1 MALNNP
7 NYYRRLN
14 RAQRSGES
22 QQKAAG
28 RKALRAQF
36 RNQYGNNWSQN
47 ASARSAYE
55 AEASRMGISA
65 KEMVA
70 YVTSGRARATDATTR
85 KQRAKARRAMAKA
98 EGFSTYGKGS
108 KALAYKFPKKRM
120 TVTTKTG
127 KKRVVVDANAVQAYN
142 AARLGRK
149 AALAYWQGPASAGA
163 RANPGSMA
171 LASRDIWGQYAGGS
185 FNYKTGQPKGS
196 GTLITRAQ
204 AAGGK
209 WASLL
214 PDHEYA
220 VPRSERKRQGKKA
233 AKTRA
238 ARGIAA
244 FGGKAKRY
252 PKGVTPPQF
261 AERQALLA
269 RARAAGIKGAGRMKN
284 PELMAV
290 LGRSNPSYRP
300 PIGSRQ
306 YNQDTKAHY
315 RAKHALTNGLALD
328 NYGALALD
336 NYGGLALENPVPFV
350 GGVAANTGLLLVTGL
365 AGGIGHAFLGD
376 KVEGLLAKIPVVGE
390 RLMDLSIPEAVPV
403 IGGMSLDNTIVGAVT
418 GIGLIAAAQFLGR
431 RTGMRHITEYGT
443 ALGTGVIIAGP
454 VLDFAGAGS
463 NSGDDLA
470 GLALENE
477 GTFGGLALENEGT
490 FGDGMAY
497 QIGSIVGDDS
507 EYDQASLAD
516 AFYSG
521 ADFDVAEGQAIL
533 NGRAAF
539 QQRFGHAPRRV
550 DVHGGRRS
558 GPSHLASRPG
568 HRWGWL
574 IKMIGFENVQKLAA
588 LPPQKR
594 VSVLKQM
601 QSSAV
606 ATFQQ
611 LMAEQK
617 VAEIAAPELAPEG
630 AQGADGVNGLF
641 GAYGA
646 TVFGG
651 AGL

>member
-7 NYYRRLN
+7 NWYRAAN
-14 RAQRSGES
+14 RASRSPES
-22 QQKAAG
+22 QKRAAMRRG
-28 RKALRAQF
+28 LRKEFQQ
-36 RNQYGNNWSQN
+36 QYGANWH
-47 ASARSAYE
+47 
-55 AEASRMGISA
+55 
-65 KEMVA
+65 
-70 YVTSGRARATDATTR
+70 DDP
-85 KQRAKARRAMAKA
+85 RAKAEYEKTARSMGIAVGADIHKLSSGLHPITGATLRAASKAENKARRQRRAAAAKA
-98 EGFSTYGKGS
+98 PTLEWSGFPGGSRRMGVKTLSKS
-108 KALAYKFPKKRM
+108 KARAYKDYKRRSTEVDAKQKSGFM
-120 TVTTKTG
+120 AG
-127 KKRVVVDANAVQAYN
+127 KKYRVVDP
-142 AARLGRK
+142 AALHAFNMKRRDVRES
-149 AALAYWQGPASAGA
+149 LAYWDA
-163 RANPGSMA
+163 
-171 LASRDIWGQYAGGS
+171 ASRRYTEGPLGYFQKKPLPGASGQILMSRGANLVPGER
-185 FNYKTGQPKGS
+185 YKRKG
-196 GTLITRAQ
+196 
-204 AAGGK
+204 
-209 WASLL
+209 
-214 PDHEYA
+214 
-220 VPRSERKRQGKKA
+220 RKGRN
-233 AKTRA
+233 
-238 ARGIAA
+238 
-244 FGGKAKRY
+244 
-252 PKGVTPPQF
+252 KGVTPPQF

-390 RLMDLSIPEAVPV
+390 RLMDLSIPEAIPV